1 VRHPIV
7 VAQQVMEKTEH
18 CMLVGKGAL
27 EFAKSVGI
35 EEIDPIELL
44 TEREI
49 EFLKKIRN
57 NEKFTSKTVFENKMG
72 TVGCVAMDGLY
83 Y

>member
-1 VRHPIV
+1 M
-7 VAQQVMEKTEH
+7 VMEKSEH

-44 TEREI
+44 TDREI
-49 EFLKKIRN
+49 EFLKKIKN
-57 NEKFTSKTVFENKMG
+57 DEKFKSKTVFENKMG
-72 TVGCVAMDGLY
+72 TVGCVALDGLLY
-83 Y
+83 E